1 MPLSPPVARIALLT
15 TLTTLPAHAQQ
26 AAAAAQPVSFFGE
39 ILSIVVP
46 LAFIIL
52 VLFAALHFARRRY
65 GAAAPDA
72 ALSVVQ
78 ILPLG
83 PRERI
88 VLLRTRGGRLFAV
101 GVTANSV
108 RLVTDLDPADLAPGD
123 PATGATVV
131 ADAPDPSGPSKVFG
145 RPLIPRDLLRGR
157 RGTAGPGS

>member
-1 MPLSPPVARIALLT
+1 MHAPSPAAGIALLT
-15 TLTTLPAHAQQ
+15 MLAGLPAYAQQ
-26 AAAAAQPVSFFGE
+26 PATTSEPVSFFGE

-52 VLFAALHFARRRY
+52 VLFAVLHFARRRY

-101 GVTANSV
+101 GVTASSV
-108 RLVTDLDPADLAPGD
+108 RLVTELDPGDLGPGD
-123 PATGATVV
+123 PAAAAAA
-131 ADAPDPSGPSKVFG
+131 ADGPDRSGPSKVFG
-145 RPLIPRDLLRGR
+145 RPLIPRDLFRGR
-157 RGTAGPGS
+157 RGVIGPGS